1 MELATHALFKD
12 RSKYPQTRF
21 LFMAKNALALNDLV
35 MLYLLFY
42 LTVFITG
49 LLYSSN
55 EGISTQLTGTL
66 TLIIQIGFLWIF
78 SARVFNLYSNA
89 SISYIE
95 NTYRATW
102 RTMALYILLFTLFFS
117 LDGQNQST
125 KATLLIFFSLYGI
138 NLIISRFI
146 LTLVQ
151 THFPKYFNIQKSI
164 AIIGSSQTSERLKSY
179 FKNNSANYTLAAL
192 SFEEDNLTDEHG
204 ISLVK
209 LEKKF
214 QDFVAEDI
222 QEIYICLKLDYLARS
237 RDIVNIAEKYCLR
250 INFVPNIDHLSTV
263 SYQTQYLGNIPILSV
278 DNLGLYEMRSRVKKR
293 FFDITFSLFIIIFI
307 LSWAVPLIAI
317 LIRLESAGP
326 IFFKQKR
333 SGRNNKPFYC
343 YKFRSMYINAES
355 DTQQA
360 RKGDARITP
369 IGRFIRKTSID
380 ELPQFFNVLM
390 GEMSIVGPR
399 PHMLAHTEY
408 YGAFIKRY
416 MARHYAK
423 PGITGWAQVH
433 GYRGDTKDP
442 LLMQKRVE
450 YDMWYLQKWTAML
463 DLRIVFLTIISVV
476 KNKENV
482 F

>member
-1 MELATHALFKD
+1 MELATHAVFKD

-21 LFMAKNALALNDLV
+21 LFMAKNALVLNDLI
-35 MLYLLFY
+35 MLYFLFY
-42 LTVFITG
+42 LTVFITS
-49 LLYSSN
+49 LLYPSK

-66 TLIIQIGFLWIF
+66 TLIIQIAFLWVF
-78 SARVFNLYSNA
+78 SARIFNLYSNA
-89 SISYIE
+89 SISHIE

-102 RTMALYILLFTLFFS
+102 RTMILYILLFTLFFS
-117 LDGQNQST
+117 LDEQNQTT
-125 KATLLIFFSLYGI
+125 KVTLIIFFTLFGI

-151 THFPKYFNIQKSI
+151 TYFPRYFNIQKSI
-164 AIIGSSQTSERLKSY
+164 AIIGNSQTSEHLKNY
-179 FKNNSANYTLAAL
+179 FNHKNANYILATLPV
-192 SFEEDNLTDEHG
+192 EEDHLTNENG
-204 ISLVK
+204 ISLSE

-214 QDFVAEDI
+214 KDFVAQDI
-222 QEIYICLKLDYLARS
+222 QEIYICLKIDFLTQSREILDLA
-237 RDIVNIAEKYCLR
+237 EQYCLR
-250 INFVPNIDHLSTV
+250 INMVPNIDHLSTV
-263 SYQTQYLGNIPILSV
+263 SYQTQYLGNIPILSLE
-278 DNLGLYEMRSRVKKR
+278 NLGLYEIKSRVKKR
-293 FFDITFSLFIIIFI
+293 FFDISFSLFIIVFI
-307 LSWAVPLIAI
+307 LSWLIPLLAI
-317 LIRLESAGP
+317 LIRLESKGP

-343 YKFRSMYINAES
+343 YKFRSMYVNINS

-369 IGRFIRKTSID
+369 IGHFIRKTSID
-380 ELPQFFNVLM
+380 ELPQFFNVLV

-423 PGITGWAQVH
+423 PGITGWAQIH
-433 GYRGDTKDP
+433 GYRGNTKDP
-442 LLMQKRVE
+442 QLMQKRVE
-450 YDMWYLQKWTAML
+450 YDMWYLQNWSAML